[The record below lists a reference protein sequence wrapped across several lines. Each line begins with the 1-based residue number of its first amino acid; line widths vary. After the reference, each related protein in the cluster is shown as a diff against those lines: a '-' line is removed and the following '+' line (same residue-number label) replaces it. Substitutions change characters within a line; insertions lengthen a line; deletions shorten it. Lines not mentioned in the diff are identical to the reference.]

1 MATLCNSGIGVPLLR
16 AQASIHALIHVWS
29 IQRLT
34 RVDYAFG
41 DLRWTIIALLAASL
55 TAAGNA
61 LAKNILRRA
70 RQGAL
75 FAQGLTA
82 ADTMVAAG
90 GR

>member
-1 MATLCNSGIGVPLLR
+1 MTTICNSGTGGPLLR
-16 AQASIHALIHVWS
+16 AQALIHAWA
-29 IQRLT
+29 IQRLI

-41 DLRWTIIALLAASL
+41 DLRWTIIALLAAPL

-61 LAKNILRRA
+61 LAESILRRA

-75 FAQGLTA
+75 FAHRLSA

>member
-1 MATLCNSGIGVPLLR
+1 MATLCNSGIGGPLWR
-16 AQASIHALIHVWS
+16 AQALIQAS
-29 IQRLT
+29 IQAWAFHRLV

-41 DLRWTIIALLAASL
+41 DLPSTIIALLAASL
-55 TAAGNA
+55 AAAGNA

-70 RQGAL
+70 GQGAL